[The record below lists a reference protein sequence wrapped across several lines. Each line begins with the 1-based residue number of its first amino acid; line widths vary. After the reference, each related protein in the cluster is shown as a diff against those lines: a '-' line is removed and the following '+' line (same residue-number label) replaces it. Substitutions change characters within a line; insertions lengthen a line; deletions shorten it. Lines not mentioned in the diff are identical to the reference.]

1 MSRVRP
7 NKKLKYIKIN
17 KKDYYYLIKKI
28 SFLTKNNKIL
38 TDENNNYKKINE
50 ELKNQ
55 LNNINRNTLKLE
67 SKKCYNDKC
76 NEVGNWL
83 VNNNLYCLNH
93 FKVIEYH
100 EQNNKIDKEVIEED
114 IYDEFLE
121 SNNNKNKSYE
131 DEILESD
138 LEDIEDEL
146 YEENNSIS
154 SGNDI
159 EEYDDNSSITSNT
172 SNYSTTTNSNNNK
185 KQRKDYIKINNNEEN
200 LKVINRLKKNNLNLL
215 KCKDDVNLLNDVI
228 VNNRNTLK
236 LFNDLYTKI
245 KNNQINSDNI
255 YEMYDKNK
263 SRFLKNLEISFKICS
278 NEKITNSNLVFPLYT
293 FNSIKK
299 TSIDSFIKL
308 IEEMV

>member
-1 MSRVRP
+1 
-7 NKKLKYIKIN
+7 
-17 KKDYYYLIKKI
+17 
-28 SFLTKNNKIL
+28 LTKNNKTL

-83 VNNNLYCLNH
+83 VNNNLYRLNH

-121 SNNNKNKSYE
+121 SNNNKNKNYE

-172 SNYSTTTNSNNNK
+172 SNYSTTTNGNNNK

-200 LKVINRLKKNNLNLL
+200 LKVINRLKKNSLNLL

-228 VNNRNTLK
+228 VNNRNTLR

-245 KNNQINSDNI
+245 KNNQINSDII

-278 NEKITNSNLVFPLYT
+278 NEKIINSNLVFPL
-293 FNSIKK
+293 
-299 TSIDSFIKL
+299 
-308 IEEMV
+308 

>member
-121 SNNNKNKSYE
+121 SNNNKNKNYE

-146 YEENNSIS
+146 YEDKNLIPDALSRLYTDEDQPINVLEGGSCLDIVALGDVGSIS
-154 SGNDI
+154 NKKKSLKDSEKGSMAKSKKQFAQQSRPSIYKNNTSLLASSSTVPILLTDQSNDTCATI
-159 EEYDDNSSITSNT
+159 SPQQTSN
-172 SNYSTTTNSNNNK
+172 
-185 KQRKDYIKINNNEEN
+185 
-200 LKVINRLKKNNLNLL
+200 
-215 KCKDDVNLLNDVI
+215 DD
-228 VNNRNTLK
+228 
-236 LFNDLYTKI
+236 
-245 KNNQINSDNI
+245 
-255 YEMYDKNK
+255 
-263 SRFLKNLEISFKICS
+263 
-278 NEKITNSNLVFPLYT
+278 
-293 FNSIKK
+293 
-299 TSIDSFIKL
+299 
-308 IEEMV
+308 

>member
-121 SNNNKNKSYE
+121 SNNNKNKNYE

-278 NEKITNSNLVFPLYT
+278 NEKIINSNLVFPLYT

>member
-278 NEKITNSNLVFPLYT
+278 NEKIINSNLVFPLYT

>member
-121 SNNNKNKSYE
+121 SNNNKNKNYE

-172 SNYSTTTNSNNNK
+172 SNYSTTTNGNNNK

-200 LKVINRLKKNNLNLL
+200 LKVINRLKKNSLNLL

-228 VNNRNTLK
+228 VNNRNTLR

-245 KNNQINSDNI
+245 KNNQINSDII

-278 NEKITNSNLVFPLYT
+278 NEKIINSNLVFPL
-293 FNSIKK
+293 
-299 TSIDSFIKL
+299 
-308 IEEMV
+308 

>member
-121 SNNNKNKSYE
+121 SNNNKNKNYE

-172 SNYSTTTNSNNNK
+172 VVDITTLH
-185 KQRKDYIKINNNEEN
+185 RI
-200 LKVINRLKKNNLNLL
+200 VIE
-215 KCKDDVNLLNDVI
+215 VA
-228 VNNRNTLK
+228 
-236 LFNDLYTKI
+236 
-245 KNNQINSDNI
+245 
-255 YEMYDKNK
+255 
-263 SRFLKNLEISFKICS
+263 
-278 NEKITNSNLVFPLYT
+278 
-293 FNSIKK
+293 
-299 TSIDSFIKL
+299 
-308 IEEMV
+308 